1 MEVEFWGS
9 RSDPAELKLCMHVTY
24 MGMALYKMLFV
35 TLAFTLYGRQLMLV
49 WTLQKLW

>member
-1 MEVEFWGS
+1 MLERCKWKLNFGGS

-35 TLAFTLYGRQLMLV
+35 TLAFT
-49 WTLQKLW
+49 